1 MKNHLFL
8 YCTFVSETFEN
19 LNLMVK
25 INQLQMKTAH
35 HKLAFILCVCVHAC
49 VKLKDH
55 FFVVRP
61 VCSHVGT
68 MII

>member
-35 HKLAFILCVCVHAC
+35 HKLAFILCVCVC
-49 VKLKDH
+49 M
-55 FFVVRP
+55 
-61 VCSHVGT
+61 HVWNWKT
-68 MII
+68 IFLW